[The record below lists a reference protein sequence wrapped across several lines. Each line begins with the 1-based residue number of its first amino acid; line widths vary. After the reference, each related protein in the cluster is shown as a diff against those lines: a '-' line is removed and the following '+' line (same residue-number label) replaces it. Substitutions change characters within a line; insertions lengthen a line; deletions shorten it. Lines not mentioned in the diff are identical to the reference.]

1 MKTSFQNPSHKLVFS
16 SDSGAILSSN
26 QKERFVLWRKWDD
39 SKPTILF
46 IGLNPSVA
54 DDVKTDPTTKRIVSH
69 SKRWGFGRCFLMN
82 CFAYISTNPKNLT
95 PSGDWQQ
102 NLKWLD
108 TIAPFCS
115 EVIFAWG
122 QHPLVKTLG
131 RDNYF
136 QKRFPNAKCMG
147 TNLDGS
153 PKHPLYLPYSS
164 KPRYYHSV

>member
-1 MKTSFQNPSHKLVFS
+1 MVFS
-16 SDSGAILSSN
+16 SNSGAIFSTDK
-26 QKERFVLWRKWDD
+26 KERFVLWRKWEG
-39 SKPTILF
+39 SKPLILF
-46 IGLNPSVA
+46 IGLNPSIA
-54 DDVKTDPTTKRIVSH
+54 NDTKTDPTTKRIISH
-69 SKRWGFGRCFLMN
+69 SKRWGFGGCFLMN
-82 CFAYISTNPKNLT
+82 CFALVTTDPKKLT

-108 TIAPFCS
+108 TIAPLCT
-115 EVIFAWG
+115 EVVFAWG
-122 QHPLVKTLG
+122 QHVLVKTLG

-164 KPRYYHSV
+164 KLLHYHKA